1 MDFKE
6 IKDKYNQ
13 ARKDQRNKIAR
24 FFNKHKDFETERPA
38 ARNGSLNY
46 KSGKRLVKEYDLR
59 NWQWICVKRNDV
71 HFFISLQTFDKDP
84 TTGNFHVLMDRIGI
98 YAYVGEYSSIEAQT
112 KMMITNI
119 ELPID
124 DEKLKELA
132 NMIKDLSEFEI
143 FKLQNKFEKVRSKY
157 KLV

>member
-13 ARKDQRNKIAR
+13 ARKDERDKIAR
-24 FFNKHKDFETERPA
+24 FFNEDKEFETERPA
-38 ARNGSLNY
+38 ARNGSSKY
-46 KSGKRLVKEYDLR
+46 SSGNRLVKEYDLR
-59 NWQWICVKRNDV
+59 NWQWVCVKRNDV
-71 HFFISLQTFDKDP
+71 HFLISLQTFDKDP

-98 YAYVGEYSSIEAQT
+98 YAYVGEYSPIEAQT

-124 DEKLKELA
+124 DEKMKELA
-132 NMIKDLSEFEI
+132 NMIKDLSECEI

-157 KLV
+157 QLV